1 MKIIF
6 TLLLTA
12 FTLLT
17 NAQWNTVY
25 SDPSKNLVDIQFTSP
40 DTGYVIG
47 DNGVNAFMLKTIDGG
62 LSWTESALPLNF
74 VNKLCFLTNDRG
86 YVIKGGV
93 PVQLLKTINGGASW
107 TSFPLDSSFTVMDL
121 AMFNDSTG
129 LYMNNGGRLR
139 KIVASGMSYFYLS
152 DTCDGET
159 IVVTDPLTGYISAP
173 NAVLKTINKG
183 VSWNILPTGLL
194 NDVYPYTMTFASNT
208 KGYLATRD
216 LSGVGEIFTTIDGAA
231 SWTSVYNFNAVNLHS
246 RNTNCIA
253 VNDTGKIA
261 ISTNSGATWNDE
273 GLPVSYIGIETFSC
287 HVSPADEGFIINGY
301 AGQIFKR
308 TGELSTSE
316 IEKNELEVN
325 VYPNPVT
332 STLHVNVPSSTSFK
346 IEIVDAFGRVVLTS
360 KNQTSINLSDVE
372 NGCYLLRITSEY
384 RSKTVSLIKTSI

>member
-6 TLLLTA
+6 TLLLIA

-17 NAQWNTVY
+17 NAQWNMVY

-47 DNGVNAFMLKTIDGG
+47 DNGVNAFLLKTIDGG
-62 LSWTESALPLNF
+62 LNWTESALPIPF
-74 VNKLCFLTNDRG
+74 VNKLYFLTNDRG

-173 NAVLKTINKG
+173 DAVLKTINKG

-216 LSGVGEIFTTIDGAA
+216 LSGAGEIFTTINGAT
-231 SWTSVYNFNAVNLHS
+231 SWTSAYNFNAVNIHS
-246 RNTNCIA
+246 RNNNCIA

-261 ISTNSGATWNDE
+261 ISSNSGATWNDE
-273 GLPVSYIGIETFSC
+273 SLPVSYIGIETFFC
-287 HVSPADEGFIINGY
+287 HVSPADEGFIINGN

-332 STLHVNVPSSTSFK
+332 SILNLKIPSSILYK
-346 IEIVDAFGRVVLTS
+346 IEITDAFGRVVLVS
-360 KNQTSINLSDVE
+360 QNESIINVTNIPD
-372 NGCYLLRITSEY
+372 GFYLLHIKVNDDSGSVR
-384 RSKTVSLIKTSI
+384 LIKN